1 MKGKLAFLDR
11 WYEDVKALARRRSAH
26 YWLSFISFIESSV
39 FPIPVDLMIVPMV
52 QADHKN
58 WWKIALNASIFS
70 VLGGIAGYFLGLFF
84 FETLAVPVLE
94 RLGKAEYMA
103 EFSAKIEEHGG
114 VAVFAAGLTPF
125 PYKVITITSGALK
138 INFGIFVAASVIA
151 RTMRF
156 FAVAGII
163 RAFGPQAE
171 KIMKEHFA
179 AFTIV
184 MTAVL
189 IGLYLLYK
197 NLSGH

>member
-11 WYEDVKALARRRSAH
+11 WYEDVKALARHRWAH

-39 FPIPVDLMIVPMV
+39 FPLPVDLMIIPMV

-70 VLGGIAGYFLGLFF
+70 VLGGIAGYFLGMFF
-84 FETLAVPVLE
+84 FDALALPALE
-94 RLGKAEYMA
+94 RLGKADKVA

-114 VAVFAAGLTPF
+114 IAVFAAGLTPF
-125 PYKVITITSGALK
+125 PYKVITIMSGALK

-163 RAFGPQAE
+163 RIFGPQAE

-184 MTAVL
+184 LTIAL

-197 NLSGH
+197 QLSGH